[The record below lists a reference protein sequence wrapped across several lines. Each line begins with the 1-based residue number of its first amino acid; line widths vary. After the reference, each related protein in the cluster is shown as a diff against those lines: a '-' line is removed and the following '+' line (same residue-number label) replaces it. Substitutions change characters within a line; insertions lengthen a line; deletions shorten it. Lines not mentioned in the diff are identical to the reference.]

1 MKRATEEVNKNKSKL
16 LKTDNNPVMEV
27 KVIKNQGLVDSSIKL
42 ENVDKTESQLP
53 SILKENNGLVTK
65 IINENYG
72 LATVNLAGR
81 SIGVL
86 FDTCEFWHNGT
97 VLTELG
103 LPLHKV
109 ICEGDWLN
117 INAIKI
123 IKDEQGD
130 DRNIFYLAIDVCK
143 VGKQFWDLAIVK
155 NLDDIP
161 QGKKDTFHSVLSFLK
176 SVPISNIE
184 KDMIYRSR
192 SKFKIEEA
200 VVKNEEAVV
209 RNEETMVQD
218 EEAMVQDEEAM
229 VKDEEVVVKDIL
241 DHNNHPRPILP
252 STHICELCGYEP
264 KLKNKSRERRDH
276 MAHEHFKQKL
286 LSELRKDKPL
296 NCSRCE
302 VFVGKDKLNL
312 FRHMMS
318 SHNVLDQY
326 LAEALENIKND
337 KKVSPP
343 KAMVIPKGVPKASKD
358 KKGNLIENPNV
369 VPLGKGKCFGGKDN
383 DLQAVSLEA
392 FPKGVPKASEDKRG
406 NIIENPNVCFPRGPN
421 VSLIGLR
428 TFFSDKDKKLQADIP
443 KAMVIPKGVPKASKD
458 KKGNVIENPNVAPLG
473 PKTSTLDGKSLSPGN
488 MSIINLWKRDKN

>member
-192 SKFKIEEA
+192 SKYRIDDEEA
-200 VVKNEEAVV
+200 VVKDEEAVV
-209 RNEETMVQD
+209 RNK
-218 EEAMVQDEEAM
+218 EA
-229 VKDEEVVVKDIL
+229 VVPL
-241 DHNNHPRPILP
+241 PILP
-252 STHICELCGYEP
+252 STLMCELCGYEP
-264 KLKNKSRERRDH
+264 KTRNKAR
-276 MAHEHFKQKL
+276 
-286 LSELRKDKPL
+286 
-296 NCSRCE
+296 
-302 VFVGKDKLNL
+302 L

-326 LAEALENIKND
+326 LSEEMENMKND